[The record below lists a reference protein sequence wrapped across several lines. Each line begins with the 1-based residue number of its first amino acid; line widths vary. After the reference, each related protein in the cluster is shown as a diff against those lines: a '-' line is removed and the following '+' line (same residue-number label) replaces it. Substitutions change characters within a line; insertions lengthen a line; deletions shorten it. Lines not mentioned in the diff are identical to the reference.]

1 MILSQNKKKL
11 VETEFGEQFCFIQE
25 FKEARDQVDFLYV
38 DKQSFL
44 QVDIIV
50 FGVDC
55 EAFPK
60 YPK

>member
-1 MILSQNKKKL
+1 MILSQNQKKL
-11 VETEFGEQFCFIQE
+11 VETEFGEQFCFTQK